1 MRAII
6 ELKPNGPLSL
16 STWDGVALKQ
26 SEGPVNVPWKTWEKI
41 RDGGDPVQ
49 LVRSIIE
56 PGDPIEVEPI
66 EPEPELVPVEKE
78 VAAVELELEPVKEE
92 EPMFEP
98 EPEPKPTEEI
108 LEEVEAVEGEVEIV
122 SDLMLDDMV
131 EAAAPVNVIE
141 PEPEVI
147 ATGSSWITAEE
158 PVASENIPS
167 PPPKKKAKKGR
178 RGK

>member
-56 PGDPIEVEPI
+56 PGDPVEVEPI
-66 EPEPELVPVEKE
+66 KPEPEPVPVKKE
-78 VAAVELELEPVKEE
+78 VAVVELEPEPIKEE
-92 EPMFEP
+92 KPMI
-98 EPEPKPTEEI
+98 EPEPKPLEEI

-131 EAAAPVNVIE
+131 EAAVEVKEVI